1 SVSIRG
7 HGPRQMPS
15 LADPNLLTSENCR
28 EQHLKCDRVTPI
40 CGRCQNAGREC
51 RRTGLRVRET
61 KAPYAKNQKWVRTPR
76 RIVFIHETNLTNE
89 GDGLSPDS
97 GPEDYLEV
105 DASGSPDTITDG
117 PSRRSSLQSPIKSC
131 SMTPVSPRF
140 PRDILTPK
148 RYSPHDESLKFIRQ
162 PIYID
167 HTILPFTEAQRARLM
182 RHYVQKL
189 AIWLDLCDPG
199 QSFQTVVPIRAGT
212 CPILLNSIMALAGR
226 HLAHVDKAFPSNA
239 YVNYSQECVRQLNV
253 WAGDGLLSEDV
264 FAALIIMRVMAELEV
279 PSTAKDNGGNLDGNF
294 LLGLQLCVQHQ
305 KTMLR
310 QKSLGAAAFWVG
322 LRQEI
327 YNAVATQSQVK
338 MLQMDVL
345 PDIIDREVS
354 AADDYVWANRA
365 VVHCAEVLNYCFGPN
380 TEQRRERWEE
390 LMAWNRSWSVGTADT
405 YVPIYRE
412 TNEVP
417 FPEIWYNQSCH
428 VIGTQHHLLAELFL
442 TYHHPDL
449 PVVGPAAELAKE
461 SIKSLVREI
470 CGIGL
475 GNSWTPPSMFTAC
488 MAIHVFGQ
496 LFPDRRDQEQMM
508 AILRRTEHEHGRP
521 TAKVQ
526 AEMVHYVW
534 HWKPVPDYIIKQE
547 HLKPETLIWANQQ
560 LRQW

>member
-1 SVSIRG
+1 
-7 HGPRQMPS
+7 
-15 LADPNLLTSENCR
+15 
-28 EQHLKCDRVTPI
+28 
-40 CGRCQNAGREC
+40 
-51 RRTGLRVRET
+51 
-61 KAPYAKNQKWVRTPR
+61 
-76 RIVFIHETNLTNE
+76 
-89 GDGLSPDS
+89 
-97 GPEDYLEV
+97 
-105 DASGSPDTITDG
+105 
-117 PSRRSSLQSPIKSC
+117 
-131 SMTPVSPRF
+131 MTPVSPRF

-148 RYSPHDESLKFIRQ
+148 RYSLHDESLKSPNSYPTLDQHQLRQQKGSSEDEGRNTVKEKSASPSDRFIRQ

-167 HTILPFTEAQRARLM
+167 HTILPFTEAQKARLM

-189 AIWLDLCDPG
+189 AIWLDLCDPE
-199 QSFQTVVPIRAGT
+199 QSFQTVVPTRAGR

-239 YVNYSQECVRQLNV
+239 YVNYSQECVRQLNM

-264 FAALIIMRVMAELEV
+264 FAALIIMRVMAELE
-279 PSTAKDNGGNLDGNF
+279 AKDNGGTLDGNF

-327 YNAVATQSQVK
+327 YIAVATQTQVK

-354 AADDYVWANRA
+354 SADDYVWANRA

-380 TEQRRERWEE
+380 TEKRRERWEE
-390 LMAWNRSWSVGTADT
+390 LRRWNRDWLVGTADT

-412 TNEVP
+412 TSEVP

-442 TYHHPDL
+442 TYYHPDL
-449 PVVGPAAELAKE
+449 PVVGPPAEHAKE
-461 SIKSLVREI
+461 RIKPKGQSLVREI

-488 MAIHVFGQ
+488 MAIHVFGH
-496 LFPDRRDQEQMM
+496 LFTDRRDQEQMM
-508 AILRRTEHEHGRP
+508 DILRRTEHEHGRP

-534 HWKPVPDYIIKQE
+534 HWIPVPDYIIKQE
-547 HLKPETLIWANQQ
+547 DLKPETLIWANQQ
-560 LRQW
+560 LR